1 MPSVDELSALADHS
15 SPGVELV
22 RFSQGQS
29 KTASDMQLN
38 KNKSTS
44 SVKPKSP
51 NACMINDSHPLE
63 SGSLHSNS
71 HIYPDTSIS
80 VHPQTRGRIT
90 TESHE
95 GQSAQILDVSSYRKN
110 RAVAPEHLEN
120 MWTKGKNYKLE
131 NANYVTKAPVRSSLV
146 TTSSMQGS
154 SIRHHPTIPQRQTT
168 LSNSEEHHPIKNS
181 ATPAY
186 SNGTNHLPKSLSAEM
201 AEHASQEDLAVDS
214 ESSYGTEEDE
224 NNNVTGLDSPV
235 TRVWDSKSK
244 GNGTSSHIHHPL
256 ELSNFHKGRTN
267 RSHVGKLKM
276 ARTSSGR
283 KRSRSNAQK
292 TPLWQEADRSF
303 LAGGDFGILNTST
316 NDSKADGV
324 YDDTEVE
331 SITRTLSGA
340 NASSLSLAS
349 SGSSFSSNYSSTN
362 VLEDSYLKLR
372 CEVTHFLLKHSLI
385 LVTTGGTYL
394 Y

>member
-1 MPSVDELSALADHS
+1 
-15 SPGVELV
+15 
-22 RFSQGQS
+22 
-29 KTASDMQLN
+29 
-38 KNKSTS
+38 
-44 SVKPKSP
+44 
-51 NACMINDSHPLE
+51 
-63 SGSLHSNS
+63 
-71 HIYPDTSIS
+71 
-80 VHPQTRGRIT
+80 
-90 TESHE
+90 
-95 GQSAQILDVSSYRKN
+95 
-110 RAVAPEHLEN
+110 
-120 MWTKGKNYKLE
+120 MWTRGKNYKLE
-131 NANYVTKAPVRSSLV
+131 NANHVTIAPARSSLV

-154 SIRHHPTIPQRQTT
+154 SIRHHPTVPQRQTT
-168 LSNSEEHHPIKNS
+168 SSSEGHHPIKTS
-181 ATPAY
+181 ATPAC
-186 SNGTNHLPKSLSAEM
+186 SNGINHLPKNLSAEM

-256 ELSNFHKGRTN
+256 ELSNFHKARTN

-283 KRSRSNAQK
+283 KRSRTVAQK

-303 LAGGDFGILNTST
+303 LAGGDFGILNTSA
-316 NDSKADGV
+316 NDSRADGP

-331 SITRTLSGA
+331 SITRMLSGA
-340 NASSLSLAS
+340 NASSLSLPS

-372 CEVTHFLLKHSLI
+372 CEVTHYLLNI
-385 LVTTGGTYL
+385 L
-394 Y
+394 